1 MMYKFPKS
9 RLLPGLFFLIPALL
23 AAEPFYSP
31 AWGFRIDLPPDMELQ
46 AGDGRNKFSFRSGE
60 NVVFELAAYDASR
73 YESIGQMALDVKE
86 RLGSSGD
93 ISGFNY
99 YGMDAALMELSFPGS
114 KGWALFVELE
124 GAGGAASAGAAPAGA
139 ENQGGGPK
147 PKLLA
152 LAFGPAERAELQ
164 PLYLSVLDSVAPAP
178 LFALAPGPI
187 TEFAY
192 PRENRKQVRPAN
204 SRSQAWI
211 FDTDAEAAQS
221 LVDREF
227 GVLRRYGS
235 GPYWKEAWI
244 RFYRAIYRDS
254 FDRLRDIALVLGQEW
269 ARGKDAP
276 ANGGSGA
283 AAGAIPG
290 QALKWVQSFSYE
302 RDLMGSDFVNLV
314 SAALEGRGDCD
325 TRSLL
330 WAVVLSQA
338 EIPAAIMVS
347 RDYSHAMGLAGID
360 GPGARFEF
368 AGREWLVAE
377 TTAQVGL
384 GLINSETS
392 DSGKWIGVNFY

>member
-1 MMYKFPKS
+1 
-9 RLLPGLFFLIPALL
+9 
-23 AAEPFYSP
+23 
-31 AWGFRIDLPPDMELQ
+31 D
-46 AGDGRNKFSFRSGE
+46 KFSFRSDE
-60 NVVFELAAYDASR
+60 NVVFELAAYDAPR
-73 YESIGQMALDVKE
+73 YESIGQMALDIQG

-93 ISGFNY
+93 ISGFSY
-99 YGMDAALMELSFPGS
+99 YGLDAALMELSFPGS

-124 GAGGAASAGAAPAGA
+124 GTGEAASAGAASAGTASAGA
-139 ENQGGGPK
+139 GNRGPK

-178 LFALAPGPI
+178 LLTLAPGPI

-227 GVLRRYGS
+227 GILRRYES

-254 FDRLRDIALVLGQEW
+254 FDRLRDIALALGQEW
-269 ARGKDAP
+269 ARGGDTP
-276 ANGGSGA
+276 AGG
-283 AAGAIPG
+283 IPCH
-290 QALKWVQSFSYE
+290 ALKWVQSFSYE

-347 RDYSHAMGLAGID
+347 RDYSHAMGLTGID

-377 TTAQVGL
+377 TTAQVSL